1 MTAIAQEATSHSGD
15 QQARRNALL
24 LAAAT
29 GVAGANATVVFATG
43 ALVGRSLATRPEFAT
58 LPISFFVVGAA
69 LATYP
74 ANMLMRSLG
83 RRAVFMQ
90 GNVCGALAGFTGAA
104 AVYVSSFWLF
114 CLGTLLAGVYHA
126 VITTY
131 RFAAAD
137 TATPAF
143 RPKAISWVLTGGVIA
158 AVIGPQLVNFTKE
171 LTMPYLFMGT
181 FVAQAT
187 MALLAMLFTSRFHDA
202 RPSSAA
208 VVAGR
213 PLAEIAK
220 APRFIVAVICGTAAQ
235 TLMNMVMTA
244 APLAMAICGHS
255 LTSSTNGI
263 MFHVLAMYAPSF
275 FTGGL
280 IARFGKEVMVVAGL
294 SILVACAA
302 VHLSGISVTHFWAGL
317 ILLGL
322 GWNFA
327 FISATS
333 IVTDCHTP
341 AERNAVQGLNDTL
354 IFATTAVGSFL
365 SGYLL
370 DRYGW
375 DSINLLILPVAAFS
389 AIAVLGLRASRHR
402 AIG

>member
-1 MTAIAQEATSHSGD
+1 MTIAAELKLSRDGDAI
-15 QQARRNALL
+15 ARRNALC

-29 GVAGANATVVFATG
+29 GIAGANATVVFATG
-43 ALVGRSLATRPEFAT
+43 AIVGRALSSRPEFAT
-58 LPISFFVVGAA
+58 LPISFFVVGSA

-74 ANMLMRSLG
+74 ANLMMKSVG

-90 GNVCGALAGFTGAA
+90 GNLCGAIAGATAA
-104 AVYVSSFWLF
+104 LAVYLQSFWLF
-114 CLGTLLAGVYHA
+114 SFATLLAGFYHA

-137 TATPAF
+137 TASADF

-158 AVIGPQLVNFTKE
+158 AIIGPQLVN
-171 LTMPYLFMGT
+171 LTQGLTTPYLFMGT
-181 FVAQAT
+181 FIAQGLVAIVA
-187 MALLAMLFTSRFHDA
+187 MAFTSRFQDA
-202 RPSSAA
+202 VRDTGR
-208 VVAGR
+208 VDEGR
-213 PLAEIAK
+213 PLARIARS
-220 APRFIVAVICGTAAQ
+220 PRFLVAVICGTSAQ
-235 TLMNMVMTA
+235 ALMNMVMTA

-263 MFHVLAMYAPSF
+263 MFHVIAMYAPSF
-275 FTGGL
+275 FTGSL

-294 SILVACAA
+294 VLLVACSI
-302 VHLSGISVTHFWAGL
+302 VNMSGISVTHFWAGL

-327 FISATS
+327 FISATA
-333 IVTDCHTP
+333 IVTDCHTS
-341 AERNAVQGLNDTL
+341 AERNRVQGLNDTM

-375 DSINLLILPVAAFS
+375 NSINSLILPVAAFA
-389 AIAVLGLRASRHR
+389 AIAVLGLRASRRR
-402 AIG
+402 AV